1 MLQVDSHV
9 WNQIAPLAKNPV
21 WKARM
26 QAKDNDALIQEME
39 SLGAKLR
46 DQGVENK
53 VILAYQVA
61 GPLLAEQAAIRTF
74 LRTHPQYN
82 QALPQVETPT
92 AVKVGGLGPPRRGAA
107 SPAGGPPSAS
117 GASGAKQSLQDP
129 GTGL

>member
-26 QAKDNDALIQEME
+26 QAKDNDALIQEMQA
-39 SLGAKLR
+39 LGAKLR

-74 LRTHPQYN
+74 LRTHPQYS
-82 QALPQVETPT
+82 QALPQMETPNEAILLMIPEYHLSVSQT
-92 AVKVGGLGPPRRGAA
+92 RALRALLVQTPPA
-107 SPAGGPPSAS
+107 
-117 GASGAKQSLQDP
+117 
-129 GTGL
+129 